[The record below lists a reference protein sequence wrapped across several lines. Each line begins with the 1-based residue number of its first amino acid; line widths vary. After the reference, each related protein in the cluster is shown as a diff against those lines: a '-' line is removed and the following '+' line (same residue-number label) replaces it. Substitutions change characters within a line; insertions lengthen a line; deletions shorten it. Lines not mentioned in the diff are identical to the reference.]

1 MYYLYFISVHVYGD
15 VKSFITRD
23 NEKKECI
30 EETEEAAEEVIIYK
44 KNSRNSF
51 RKIFFRK

>member
-1 MYYLYFISVHVYGD
+1 MVTSSHSSLE
-15 VKSFITRD
+15 ITRRK
-23 NEKKECI
+23 NVGT